1 MITADHLLGLHPDV
15 YRESLPAGPEAC
27 HVRLVQSL
35 GPMQSMG
42 LLLGHPGPRHLDSV
56 TPSPGLPDTPYG
68 SPYTWWVGK
77 ANEKHYYWG
86 GSGPGIQKCACGI
99 ERNCTDPKYY
109 CNCDADYKQWR
120 KDAGFLSYKDHLP
133 VSQVVVGDTDRQ
145 GSEAKLS
152 VGPLRCQ
159 GDILPLTPKYA
170 DVMTIRHHLE
180 GQTQL
185 CFCKPCRPP
194 DLAALLLP
202 VPRSC

>member
-1 MITADHLLGLHPDV
+1 MQFRPRSALTVLFPFLAD
-15 YRESLPAGPEAC
+15 
-27 HVRLVQSL
+27 
-35 GPMQSMG
+35 
-42 LLLGHPGPRHLDSV
+42 
-56 TPSPGLPDTPYG
+56 G

-86 GSGPGIQKCACGI
+86 GSEPGIQKCACGI

-159 GDILPLTPKYA
+159 GDSKFA
-170 DVMTIRHHLE
+170 
-180 GQTQL
+180 QQL
-185 CFCKPCRPP
+185 
-194 DLAALLLP
+194 
-202 VPRSC
+202 

>member
-1 MITADHLLGLHPDV
+1 MVTGCGYHLSVPFPFLAD
-15 YRESLPAGPEAC
+15 
-27 HVRLVQSL
+27 
-35 GPMQSMG
+35 
-42 LLLGHPGPRHLDSV
+42 
-56 TPSPGLPDTPYG
+56 G

-99 ERNCTDPKYY
+99 ERNCTDPRYY

-159 GDILPLTPKYA
+159 GDRKCAYSGGL
-170 DVMTIRHHLE
+170 HL
-180 GQTQL
+180 L
-185 CFCKPCRPP
+185 INFK
-194 DLAALLLP
+194 
-202 VPRSC
+202 